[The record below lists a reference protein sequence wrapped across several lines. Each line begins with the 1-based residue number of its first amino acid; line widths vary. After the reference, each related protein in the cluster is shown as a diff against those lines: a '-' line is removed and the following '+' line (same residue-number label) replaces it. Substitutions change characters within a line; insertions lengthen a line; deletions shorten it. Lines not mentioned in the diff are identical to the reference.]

1 MQESRTENAKRNIF
15 WGVIEKIVLML
26 LPFVVRTVMIKTIGA
41 EFLGLNSLFSSI
53 LSVLSITE
61 LGFSSAIAFSMYK
74 PIAENDNH
82 LLCALLNTYKK
93 IYQVVGV
100 IILSAGL
107 LLLPFLSHLISG
119 NPPESINIYILY
131 LIYLANT
138 VIGYFLYSY
147 KGVLFNAHQR
157 SDVTSK
163 RTTVIN
169 AGSII
174 FQLIVLLVF
183 KNYYAYVV
191 VIPLTTVVTNF
202 SNAYLAKKMYPQI
215 LCRGNIS
222 KEMKGEI
229 KKRVIGLLSY
239 KIYGVI
245 FSSVDT
251 IVISSFLG
259 LLPLAIYSN
268 YYYIQTAITSFL
280 TIITSSITAGIGNK
294 MICCSKEENYSDF
307 KKIVYVNGWIVSW
320 CAVCFFCL
328 YQHFITI
335 WVGEE
340 MLLPFE
346 TMILMVL
353 YFFIPRVTTITFT
366 YREAAG
372 LWWEDRY
379 RPLISAV
386 VNLTLNLILV
396 RHIGLNGVVIS
407 TLVCSILINIP
418 WGSYILFKKY
428 FKRTVKEYYFRI
440 FFYTLVT
447 AGVATVTYLLLSLLP
462 GQGIGAFAVKCIACS
477 VFPNILFYGVYKRLP
492 EFEYLKRLISG
503 ILKKE
508 KDRLKKIV
516 CGEVL

>member
-26 LPFVVRTVMIKTIGA
+26 LPFVTRTVMIKTLGA
-41 EFLGLNSLFSSI
+41 EFLGLNGLFSSV

-74 PIAENDNH
+74 PIAENDND
-82 LLCALLNTYKK
+82 LLCALLNIYRK
-93 IYQVVGV
+93 IYRVVGLV
-100 IILSAGL
+100 ILSIGL
-107 LLLPFLSHLISG
+107 LLLPFLSHLING
-119 NPPESINIYILY
+119 NPPESVNIYILY

-157 SDVTSK
+157 SDITSK
-163 RTTVIN
+163 RATVIN
-169 AGSII
+169 AVSII
-174 FQLIVLLVF
+174 FQITVLLSF

-202 SNAYLAKKMYPQI
+202 TNAYLAKKMYPQI
-215 LCRGNIS
+215 LCYGNIS

-229 KKRVIGLLSY
+229 KKRVKGLLSY

-245 FSSVDT
+245 FNSVDT

-259 LLPLAIYSN
+259 LVPLAIYSN
-268 YYYIQTAITSFL
+268 YYYIQTAIISFL
-280 TIITSSITAGIGNK
+280 TILTSSITAGIGNK
-294 MICCSKEENYSDF
+294 MICCDKEENYSDF
-307 KKIVYVNGWIVSW
+307 KKITYVNGWIVSW
-320 CAVCFFCL
+320 CTVCLFCL

-335 WVGEE
+335 WVGKD
-340 MLLPFE
+340 MVMPFE

-353 YFFIPRVTTITFT
+353 YFFLPRVTTITYT

-386 VNLTLNLILV
+386 VNLILNLILV
-396 RHIGLNGVVIS
+396 RYIGLNGVIIS
-407 TLVCSILINIP
+407 TLLCSILINIP

-428 FKRTVKEYYFRI
+428 FKRTVKEYYLRI

-447 AGVATVTYLLLSLLP
+447 AVVATVTYLLISLLP
-462 GQGIGAFAVKCIACS
+462 GQGIGSFAVKCIACA
-477 VFPNILFYGVYKRLP
+477 VFPNILFYCVYKRLH
-492 EFEYLKRLISG
+492 EFEYLKGLVSD
-503 ILKKE
+503 ILKKA
-508 KDRLKKIV
+508 KR
-516 CGEVL
+516 

>member
-26 LPFVVRTVMIKTIGA
+26 LPFATRTVMIKTLGA
-41 EFLGLNSLFSSI
+41 EFLGLNGLFSSI
-53 LSVLSITE
+53 LAVLSITE

-74 PIAENDNH
+74 PIAENDND
-82 LLCALLNTYKK
+82 LLCALLNTYRK
-93 IYQVVGV
+93 IYRVVGL
-100 IILSAGL
+100 IILSVGL
-107 LLLPFLSHLISG
+107 ILLPFLSHLIRG
-119 NPPESINIYILY
+119 NPPESVNVYILY
-131 LIYLANT
+131 LIYLVNT

-157 SDVTSK
+157 SDITSK
-163 RTTVIN
+163 RATVIN
-169 AGSII
+169 AVSII
-174 FQLIVLLVF
+174 FQLTVLLSF

-191 VIPLTTVVTNF
+191 VIPFTTVVTNF
-202 SNAYLAKKMYPQI
+202 TNAYLAKKMYPQV
-215 LCRGNIS
+215 LCHGNIS

-229 KKRVIGLLSY
+229 KKRVTGLLSY
-239 KIYGVI
+239 KTYGVI
-245 FSSVDT
+245 FNSVDT

-259 LLPLAIYSN
+259 LVPLAIYSN
-268 YYYIQTAITSFL
+268 YYYIQTAIISFL
-280 TIITSSITAGIGNK
+280 SILTSSITAGIGNK
-294 MICCSKEENYSDF
+294 MICCDKKENYNDF
-307 KKIVYVNGWIVSW
+307 KKITYVNGWIVSW
-320 CAVCFFCL
+320 CTVCLFCL

-335 WVGEE
+335 WVGKELA
-340 MLLPFE
+340 MPFE

-407 TLVCSILINIP
+407 TLVCSVLINIP

-428 FKRTVKEYYFRI
+428 FERTAKDYYLRI
-440 FFYTLVT
+440 LFYTIVT
-447 AGVATVTYLLLSLLP
+447 TIVATGMYMLLSLLP
-462 GQGIGAFAVKCIACS
+462 GQGIGAFAVKCMACLIL
-477 VFPNILFYGVYKRLP
+477 PNVAFYGVYKRLP
-492 EFEYLKRLISG
+492 EFEYLKGLISG
-503 ILKKE
+503 ILKKR
-508 KDRLKKIV
+508 KR
-516 CGEVL
+516 